1 MQVAEADREA
11 FSGRAT
17 VIDYAVS
24 ERLHFLGN
32 YVREI
37 PSNLTRM
44 MENANDWEHLPF
56 VHPSS
61 FAAITEVESGPWGWR
76 CKTALPNAGG
86 EQLIELLVDNDRH
99 YWATTVVEGP
109 GQGTQIHTQA
119 TALDAGGIEVDVRFY
134 LPLAPQSDEQGAMIL
149 GYLQA
154 QYATLY
160 DEDEA
165 LMLGRQAAL
174 DERKSLRALA
184 PLEVLN
190 LGPESALDR
199 DVVHEGML
207 GREKV
212 LVRHWQGRWIAHA
225 ARCPHA
231 LAPLGDVQ
239 LDAQGGL
246 TCPWHGYRFDLRS
259 GAEDYKRCGSLPLF
273 ETVVEGARLIV
284 RHAVS
289 RR

>member
-1 MQVAEADREA
+1 MIEITAADREG
-11 FSGRAT
+11 FSGRAKA
-17 VIDYAVS
+17 IDYAVTG
-24 ERLHFLGN
+24 RLHHVGN
-32 YVREI
+32 YVRKI

-44 MENANDWEHLPF
+44 MENAHDWEHLPF

-61 FAAITEVESGPWGWR
+61 FAAIAEVESGPWGWR
-76 CKTALPNAGG
+76 CKTALPHGG

-99 YWATTVVEGP
+99 YWATTVVDGP

-119 TALDAGGIEVDVRFY
+119 SALDAGGIEVDVRFY
-134 LPLAPQSDEQGAMIL
+134 LPQAPQSVEQQAMIL

-154 QYATLY
+154 QYAALY

-174 DERKSLRALA
+174 DERKALRSVTPA
-184 PLEVLN
+184 EVLD
-190 LGPESALDR
+190 LGPEAALDR
-199 DVVHEGML
+199 DAVQKGML

-212 LVRHWQGRWIAHA
+212 LVRFWQSRWIAHS

-231 LAPLGDVQ
+231 LAPLDEAQ
-239 LDAQGGL
+239 PDAEGGL
-246 TCPWHGYRFDLRS
+246 TCPWHGYRFDLRT

-273 ETVVEGARLIV
+273 ETVIEGARLIV